1 MVFCCCVSKGTVQE
15 DAGEL
20 ASIRAYSDSGC
31 DSPYFH
37 ETELPPALAAA
48 GVGAD
53 QWADVLEGA
62 GTAVQFHWNPY
73 TCVGTWMCCC
83 FTHHKDIAPRA
94 RQFVE
99 ALNSGG
105 RLPSGV
111 VVRYQMQWERQ
122 IVAAGQGTGACR
134 AEDALKMPAPQTASL
149 QLLRERPNQR
159 WPTQLWPIQV
169 VEREREAY
177 SRQLRREPLR
187 TTILPGSRAWP
198 RSGRLSMAPG
208 HASAEPTNGCA

>member
-1 MVFCCCVSKGTVQE
+1 MSCVSTGTVQE

-53 QWADVLEGA
+53 QWADVLEGG

-73 TCVGTWMCCC
+73 TCVGTWVCCC

-134 AEDALKMPAPQTASL
+134 AEDALRCPRHRRFQARPHASYSERGVL
-149 QLLRERPNQR
+149 REISERGLLRGGLLRC
-159 WPTQLWPIQV
+159 PTRV
-169 VEREREAY
+169 VERERGLLTPA
-177 SRQLRREPLR
+177 
-187 TTILPGSRAWP
+187 T
-198 RSGRLSMAPG
+198 
-208 HASAEPTNGCA
+208 